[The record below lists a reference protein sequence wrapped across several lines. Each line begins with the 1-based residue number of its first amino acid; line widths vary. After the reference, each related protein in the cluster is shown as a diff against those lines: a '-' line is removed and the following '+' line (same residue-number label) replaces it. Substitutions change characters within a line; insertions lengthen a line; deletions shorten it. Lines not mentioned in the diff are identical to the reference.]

1 MKTIKLLL
9 PLFLV
14 LMAFSCTKTEYVENP
29 DEEFDLKASKIEQ
42 VGSLFQSIARQPE
55 AYEVLMNATK
65 LIYNDYTELLP
76 LSDKAIVQR
85 GKARGAAF
93 SSLFDAIARQPEAYQ
108 VLDDAA
114 TVFLGPYNADEISD
128 ELLEITKAYCV
139 TSLNESIARQ
149 PEAFPSFN
157 AVCKKYLNFEITIP
171 E

>member
-1 MKTIKLLL
+1 MKKIKLLL
-9 PLFLV
+9 PVFLI
-14 LMAFSCTKTEYVENP
+14 LMAFSCSKTEYVENP

-42 VGSLFQSIARQPE
+42 IGSLFEAIARQPE
-55 AYEVLMNATK
+55 AYEVLVNSTK
-65 LIYNDYTELLP
+65 LIYSNYTELLP

-93 SSLFDAIARQPEAYQ
+93 GSLFAAIARQPEAYQ

-114 TVFLGPYNADEISD
+114 TVFLGPYKADEISD
-128 ELLEITKAYCV
+128 ELLEITKAYCIA
-139 TSLNESIARQ
+139 SLYESIARQ

-157 AVCKKYLNFEITIP
+157 AICKKFLNFEITIP